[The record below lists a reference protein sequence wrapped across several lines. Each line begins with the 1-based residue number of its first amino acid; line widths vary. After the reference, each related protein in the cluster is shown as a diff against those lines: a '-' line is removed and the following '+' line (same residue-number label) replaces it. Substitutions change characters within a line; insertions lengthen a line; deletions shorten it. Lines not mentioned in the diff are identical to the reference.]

1 MWYEYACWRYRQRAS
16 RHMLKHSYL
25 DGGARERPQ
34 QTHVKYSYTDTEVRE
49 DELNPL
55 ATGGSSIFQLYANYV
70 TRSDPHCLKR
80 TSLQLQTQQ
89 ILSAA
94 ASAATSAASA
104 AAAAAATTTAA
115 SAAATTGTAAHL
127 YHKLLSLL

>member
-1 MWYEYACWRYRQRAS
+1 M
-16 RHMLKHSYL
+16 
-25 DGGARERPQ
+25 
-34 QTHVKYSYTDTEVRE
+34 
-49 DELNPL
+49 
-55 ATGGSSIFQLYANYV
+55 ATGRSSIFQLYINHI

-104 AAAAAATTTAA
+104 AAAAAAT
-115 SAAATTGTAAHL
+115 AAATAATGTTAQL
-127 YHKLLSLL
+127 YHKLLLLSFFSCSSSYLSLSLL

>member
-1 MWYEYACWRYRQRAS
+1 MQ
-16 RHMLKHSYL
+16 KN
-25 DGGARERPQ
+25 D
-34 QTHVKYSYTDTEVRE
+34 
-49 DELNPL
+49 LNPL
-55 ATGGSSIFQLYANYV
+55 GQFPHSCMHRRHTAGCLETHGNSLKFQHCEQFKIVVMVLVYGNWRKFYIPV
-70 TRSDPHCLKR
+70 LHQSHHRSDPHCLKR

-94 ASAATSAASA
+94 TSAASA
-104 AAAAAATTTAA
+104 VAAAAATTAA

>member
-1 MWYEYACWRYRQRAS
+1 
-16 RHMLKHSYL
+16 MLKHSYL

-94 ASAATSAASA
+94 TSAASA
-104 AAAAAATTTAA
+104 VAAAAATTAA
-115 SAAATTGTAAHL
+115 SAAATTGTAARL